1 MRQMHGAACAGVTA
15 RRPGHRVAPH
25 VLATR
30 RLLSGAIA
38 LVASVGAAAAADI
51 TLPTNAAS
59 VDRIVATY
67 ACEKADKI
75 TVTYINAGDDS
86 LAVVPV
92 EGGDRIFVA
101 VLSGSGARYAAGPY
115 VWWTKGRDA
124 SLYDVR
130 AGDDAPAIDTCAEV
144 PG

>member
-1 MRQMHGAACAGVTA
+1 MRQTHAPGGIGHTA
-15 RRPGHRVAPH
+15 RRPKRRRAAARFVA
-25 VLATR
+25 A
-30 RLLSGAIA
+30 AIA
-38 LVASVGAAAAADI
+38 LPAAGRAAPAADI
-51 TLPTNAAS
+51 TLPTDAAS
-59 VDRIVATY
+59 VDRVEAAY
-67 ACEKADKI
+67 DCEKAGKI
-75 TVTYINAGDDS
+75 AVTYLAAGADS

-101 VLSGSGARYAAGPY
+101 VISGSGARYAAGPY